1 MSPGEREVG
10 ATTRRQT
17 QSMSAEIHFTYEER
31 TGSSRGSEGGFPGSP
46 HSPKPPPTHTTLRHL
61 IPHKSVFS
69 KLCQKLKRKLTKVE
83 VPACRTL
90 QSTEDSL
97 STKGFLRCQ
106 KSYDPPKDL
115 SNRLEDIFRNVL
127 GRPADKTEPILNPSI
142 RYSLFT
148 ACFDEFK
155 HGVPNSILH
164 MIRTYADLL
173 EFYQTP
179 VDSTLPLDKMKKVDL
194 PPNLHIQ
201 LEPMRFLPDEDTMFK
216 GQTAFPESN
225 TLVTGLRT
233 RKKFKGHKVTDIW
246 KVY

>member
-1 MSPGEREVG
+1 MK
-10 ATTRRQT
+10 Q
-17 QSMSAEIHFTYEER
+17 
-31 TGSSRGSEGGFPGSP
+31 
-46 HSPKPPPTHTTLRHL
+46 
-61 IPHKSVFS
+61 
-69 KLCQKLKRKLTKVE
+69 KLTKVE

-173 EFYQTP
+173 EFYKTP